1 MDRLYEGLGLT
12 PKASIEF
19 NTPNIQCFNEVCPD
33 AKLVDYYSIGAKKS
47 GATMSKMLQNGFEV
61 LVGREWGD
69 QCDGLVR
76 DVEARWGRYLI
87 TFENDHMEVMGF
99 EPEHD
104 PANVFNL
111 VADNVRLCEIKN
123 NKSLRLKYGVMKD

>member
-1 MDRLYEGLGLT
+1 
-12 PKASIEF
+12 
-19 NTPNIQCFNEVCPD
+19 
-33 AKLVDYYSIGAKKS
+33 
-47 GATMSKMLQNGFEV
+47 MSKMLQNGFEV